1 MFFKEITIGP
11 AIFPPIRPTRP
22 SSIVFR
28 EKLNPSITSSEAASE
43 IHPGESSM
51 SKRMAEVANLPS
63 AAAAAPVLERTT
75 QHFIDALAA
84 ASGPPFYTLTPQA
97 ARKVLI
103 DSLAR
108 ADGHFTAS
116 KLLLKISAAR

>member
-1 MFFKEITIGP
+1 MFCEQ
-11 AIFPPIRPTRP
+11 
-22 SSIVFR
+22 
-28 EKLNPSITSSEAASE
+28 LNPSILSSEVASE
-43 IHPGESSM
+43 IPPGESSM
-51 SKRMAEVANLPS
+51 SKRTSVAEVANLSS
-63 AAAAAPVLERTT
+63 AAAAAPVPEWTT

-97 ARKVLI
+97 ACKVLS

-116 KLLLKISAAR
+116 KFLLKVSAGR

>member
-1 MFFKEITIGP
+1 MFCEQ
-11 AIFPPIRPTRP
+11 
-22 SSIVFR
+22 
-28 EKLNPSITSSEAASE
+28 LNPSILSSEVASE
-43 IHPGESSM
+43 IPPGESSM
-51 SKRMAEVANLPS
+51 SKRTSVAEVASLSS
-63 AAAAAPVLERTT
+63 AAAAAPVPEWTT

-97 ARKVLI
+97 ACKVLS

-116 KLLLKISAAR
+116 KFLLKVSAG

>member
-1 MFFKEITIGP
+1 MFCEQ
-11 AIFPPIRPTRP
+11 
-22 SSIVFR
+22 
-28 EKLNPSITSSEAASE
+28 LNPSILSSEVASE
-43 IHPGESSM
+43 IPPGESSM
-51 SKRMAEVANLPS
+51 SKRTSVAEVASLSS
-63 AAAAAPVLERTT
+63 AAAAAPVPEWTT

-97 ARKVLI
+97 ACKVLS

-116 KLLLKISAAR
+116 KFLLKVSAGR

>member
-1 MFFKEITIGP
+1 
-11 AIFPPIRPTRP
+11 
-22 SSIVFR
+22 
-28 EKLNPSITSSEAASE
+28 
-43 IHPGESSM
+43 M
-51 SKRMAEVANLPS
+51 SKRTSVAEVANLS
-63 AAAAAPVLERTT
+63 SVAAAAPVLEWTT

-97 ARKVLI
+97 ARKVLG

-116 KLLLKISAAR
+116 KFLLKVSAGR